1 MEQQTISDPAS
12 STTRRRRHRR
22 QRRRRRQRAPEA
34 AIASVAPE
42 IATVPETIVPE
53 AVVSEAVVSEAVV
66 SEAVVSEAVVSEA
79 VVSEAV
85 VSQTPSLT
93 HTEYKDNIKKLY
105 DEYAKCRDKEI
116 RNKLAIVAY
125 EYLLQP
131 EMLRASSSQWFIT
144 WRASIWYHIINDMK
158 SASDK
163 YYVQEAAS
171 TIDNIL
177 ESAGRYNVNASK
189 FIEIYD
195 WTINFMSDRTDYT
208 TCYAASLVAYMN
220 KLSTDTWNGV
230 PTEKKESICSKVVE
244 WKDHQNSM
252 EYGLFE
258 KCKYFIEKYI
268 V

>member
-1 MEQQTISDPAS
+1 MEQQVTSNPAS
-12 STTRRRRHRR
+12 STTRRSRHRR
-22 QRRRRRQRAPEA
+22 QRRRRQRAPEA

-42 IATVPETIVPE
+42 IATVPEAVIPEAVIPE
-53 AVVSEAVVSEAVV
+53 AVVSETVIPETVVPEAVIPEAVV
-66 SEAVVSEAVVSEA
+66 P
-79 VVSEAV
+79 
-85 VSQTPSLT
+85 QTPSLT

-105 DEYAKCRDKEI
+105 DEYAKCRDKQI
-116 RNKLAIVAY
+116 KNKLAIVAY

-144 WRASIWYHIINDMK
+144 WRASIWYHIINDIK

-177 ESAGRYNVNASK
+177 ESAGRYNVSASK

-208 TCYAASLVAYMN
+208 TCYAASFVAYMN

-230 PTEKKESICSKVVE
+230 PTEKKESICSKVIE
-244 WKDHQNSM
+244 WKEHPKSAD
-252 EYGLFE
+252 YGLFE